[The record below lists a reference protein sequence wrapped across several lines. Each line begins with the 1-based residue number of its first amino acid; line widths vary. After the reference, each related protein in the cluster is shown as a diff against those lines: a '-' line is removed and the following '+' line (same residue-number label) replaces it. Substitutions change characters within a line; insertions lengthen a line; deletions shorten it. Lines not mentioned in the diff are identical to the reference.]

1 VTASA
6 VRPRATLLIA
16 RSARAEMLAYIIG
29 FFYFY
34 AELLRLELQMM
45 ILPEEYKLCKF
56 TLH

>member
-1 VTASA
+1 
-6 VRPRATLLIA
+6 
-16 RSARAEMLAYIIG
+16 MLAYIIG

-45 ILPEEYKLCKF
+45 ILPDEYKLCKF